1 MIDFKV
7 MREKIKQVNRLN
19 RAMQKKYE
27 DATRTTPV
35 LSDMPKSGGTGD
47 KMANDVVE
55 MVTVK
60 EEYYTA
66 REELMEM
73 KDQLSRKMIKLDKW
87 QHVAV
92 IRKRY
97 IEEKSI
103 TEIMDEIGYE
113 ESQTK
118 RFLKAAEEI
127 INKIA

>member
-35 LSDMPKSGGTGD
+35 LSDMPKGGGTGD

-60 EEYYTA
+60 EEYFTA

>member
-27 DATRTTPV
+27 DATRMSPV
-35 LSDMPKSGGTGD
+35 LSDMPKGGGSGD

-55 MVTVK
+55 MVTVQ
-60 EEYYTA
+60 
-66 REELMEM
+66 EELDAAKAELLEM
-73 KDQLSRKMIKLDKW
+73 KEQLSNKMVKLDKW
-87 QHVAV
+87 QHLAV

-127 INKIA
+127 INNIA

>member
-27 DATRTTPV
+27 DATRMSPV
-35 LSDMPKSGGTGD
+35 LSDMPKGGGSGD

-55 MVTVK
+55 MVTVQ
-60 EEYYTA
+60 EELDA
-66 REELMEM
+66 AKAELMEM
-73 KDQLSRKMIKLDKW
+73 KEQLTNKMVKLDKW
-87 QHVAV
+87 QHLAV

>member
-19 RAMQKKYE
+19 RAMMKKYE
-27 DATRTTPV
+27 DATRMSPV
-35 LSDMPKSGGTGD
+35 LSDMPKGGGSGD

-55 MVTVK
+55 MVTVQ
-60 EEYYTA
+60 
-66 REELMEM
+66 EELDAAKAELLEM
-73 KDQLSRKMIKLDKW
+73 KEQLTNKMVKLDKW
-87 QHVAV
+87 QHLAV

>member
-19 RAMQKKYE
+19 RAIQKKYE
-27 DATRTTPV
+27 DATRMSPV
-35 LSDMPKSGGTGD
+35 LSDMPKGGGSGD

-55 MVTVK
+55 MVTVQ
-60 EEYYTA
+60 EELDA
-66 REELMEM
+66 AKAELMEM
-73 KDQLSRKMIKLDKW
+73 KEQLTNKMVKLDKW
-87 QHVAV
+87 QHLAV

-113 ESQTK
+113 ETQTK

>member
-27 DATRTTPV
+27 DATRMSQV
-35 LSDMPKSGGTGD
+35 LSDMPKGGGSGD

-55 MVTVK
+55 MVTVQ
-60 EEYYTA
+60 
-66 REELMEM
+66 EELDAAKAELLEM
-73 KDQLSRKMIKLDKW
+73 KEQLTNKMVKLDKW
-87 QHVAV
+87 QHLAV

>member
-35 LSDMPKSGGTGD
+35 LSDMPKGGGTGD

>member
-27 DATRTTPV
+27 DATRMSPV
-35 LSDMPKSGGTGD
+35 LSDMPKGGGSGE

-55 MVTVK
+55 MVTVQ
-60 EEYYTA
+60 
-66 REELMEM
+66 EELDAAKAELLEM
-73 KDQLSRKMIKLDKW
+73 KEQLTNKMVKLDKW
-87 QHVAV
+87 QHLAV

>member
-27 DATRTTPV
+27 DATRMSPV
-35 LSDMPKSGGTGD
+35 LSDMPKGGGSGD

-55 MVTVK
+55 RVTVQ
-60 EEYYTA
+60 
-66 REELMEM
+66 EELDAAKAELLEM
-73 KDQLSRKMIKLDKW
+73 KEQLTNKMVKLDKW
-87 QHVAV
+87 QHLAV

>member
-1 MIDFKV
+1 MRNEKV
-7 MREKIKQVNRLN
+7 VREKIKQVNRLN

-27 DATRTTPV
+27 DATRMSPV
-35 LSDMPKSGGTGD
+35 LSDMPKGGGSGD

-60 EEYYTA
+60 DEYNTA
-66 REELMEM
+66 KEELTEM
-73 KDQLSRKMIKLDKW
+73 KEQLSRKMIKLDKW

-118 RFLKAAEEI
+118 RLLKAAEEI

>member
-27 DATRTTPV
+27 DATRMSPV
-35 LSDMPKSGGTGD
+35 LSDMPKGGGSGE

-55 MVTVK
+55 MVTVQ
-60 EEYYTA
+60 
-66 REELMEM
+66 EELDAAKAELLEM
-73 KDQLSRKMIKLDKW
+73 KEQLTNKMVKLDKW
-87 QHVAV
+87 QHLAV

-113 ESQTK
+113 ASQTK